1 MYSILCISMI
11 IWFLL
16 FFHLFGLVWFLSLF
30 FIYHFNKTFLCFI
43 CVSADISV
51 MILIC
56 SFIAFYAFSNF
67 SILIISGEVVGNHV
81 FNQKMI
87 SFKGLLLLFMLMTSI
102 ILKDLMFS
110 SVRINSSRLIF
121 CLFWFIHFI
130 LVSILISNPIYNNQW
145 YLVNMLTI
153 YVSNIWYY
161 S

>member
-1 MYSILCISMI
+1 MP
-11 IWFLL
+11 
-16 FFHLFGLVWFLSLF
+16 
-30 FIYHFNKTFLCFI
+30 IYHFNKTFICFI

-56 SFIAFYAFSNF
+56 SFIVFYAFSNF

-87 SFKGLLLLFMLMTSI
+87 SFKGLLLLFMLITSI

-130 LVSILISNPIYNNQW
+130 LLSIIFFYYIFLFFLLFYHLILLLLLPKSHMFLWFP
-145 YLVNMLTI
+145 
-153 YVSNIWYY
+153 
-161 S
+161 